1 MENIKNVPLVSILI
15 PTYNRPHYFK
25 IALESALAQT
35 YSNIEII
42 VGDDSTNNETEKL
55 IYRDYLHKHKHI
67 TYIRNP
73 STLGQFHNALMLLE
87 QSNGEYIN
95 FLMDD
100 DIFYNNK
107 IEKMMFY
114 FQKDL
119 DQNLALI
126 TSYRTWIND
135 DGEIIEQHPP

>member
-1 MENIKNVPLVSILI
+1 
-15 PTYNRPHYFK
+15 
-25 IALESALAQT
+25 
-35 YSNIEII
+35 
-42 VGDDSTNNETEKL
+42 
-55 IYRDYLHKHKHI
+55 
-67 TYIRNP
+67 RNP

-135 DGEIIEQHPP
+135 DGEIIEQHPSMNRLYDEDTLLNGKDLGNHMLILG